1 MFMLTL
7 FYRTLILYLI
17 VIAALRIMGK
27 RQLGELQP
35 SELVVAIMI
44 SDLAAIPIEDSEK
57 SIWMGMIPIVTLVA
71 AEILLSVLELKNETF
86 RTIITGRPSIVI
98 KNGKLQ
104 TDVLKK
110 LRISLDDVLEQLRLN
125 GYSQITEVDTAMLE
139 TNGQISVIPV
149 EKDRPLTVEDMN
161 LNLPQTHLPHTL
173 IADGK
178 VRKSGLIAAKMSLDK
193 FEKLLKKHKIES
205 PKEVFY
211 MNITDDGKVFLQKKE
226 N

>member
-1 MFMLTL
+1 MFVFTL

-17 VIAALRIMGK
+17 VIAALRVMGK

-44 SDLAAIPIEDSEK
+44 SDLAAIPIEDGEK
-57 SIWMGMIPIVTLVA
+57 SIWMGMVPILTLVA
-71 AEILLSVLELKNETF
+71 AEILLSVMELKNETF
-86 RTIITGRPSIVI
+86 RTIITGRPSVVI
-98 KNGKLQ
+98 KNGRIQ

-149 EKDRPLTVEDMN
+149 EKDRPLTCED
-161 LNLPQTHLPHTL
+161 LNINPSQTHLPHTL

-178 VRKSGLIAAKMSLDK
+178 VRQSGLIAAKMSRDK
-193 FEKLLKKHKIES
+193 FDKMLKRHKIDS

-211 MNITDDGKVFLQKKE
+211 MNITDDGKVFLQKK
-226 N
+226 

>member
-1 MFMLTL
+1 
-7 FYRTLILYLI
+7 
-17 VIAALRIMGK
+17 MGK

-44 SDLAAIPIEDSEK
+44 SDLAAIPIEDGEK
-57 SIWMGMIPIVTLVA
+57 SIWMGMVPILTLVA
-71 AEILLSVLELKNETF
+71 AEMLLSVLEMKNETF
-86 RTIITGRPSIVI
+86 RTIITGRPSIII

-104 TDVLKK
+104 IDVLKK
-110 LRISLDDVLEQLRLN
+110 LRLSLDDVLEQLRLQ

-149 EKDRPLTVEDMN
+149 EKDRPLTCED
-161 LNLPQTHLPHTL
+161 LNINPTQTHLPHTL

-193 FEKLLKKHKIES
+193 FEKLLKRHKIES

-211 MNITDDGKVFLQKKE
+211 MNITDDGKIFLQKKE